1 MEIPRQY
8 GGGVLRCLQST
19 RGELQLL
26 AAEPSRL
33 IEYVADGR
41 AVLLLGQRHTPGL
54 SSTMAADTAAIAA
67 TAVRASLMDQMLE
80 LGSPSLVDPVRR
92 AFLRHEP
99 TPDLQSVANCPWSLV
114 LLTAIDPV
122 ATAAFAEASSARR
135 LRILYATRRMPPLIS
150 SRNVSSL
157 TLVRLFGSVEE
168 DDPERMPPLT
178 SSGLRQRRLFEVAPV
193 LQQLPYLVADGC
205 LVVSGVGRD
214 DWIDLDALAL
224 ACADLPPGSVHW
236 FVEPEAIVDPRDYPD
251 FGDSL
256 TVHEES
262 LAQLLADTA
271 STPAGDDLRS
281 AQTRILAPED
291 RVITFGP
298 RGARSQLVLTP
309 QEWRNATQ
317 VVSILDDSVT
327 SIPEPLTADET
338 RIAFRQFLRG
348 TQRPPNW
355 TGVVRGFLFVRD
367 CAPSLFQRIND
378 ELTKLGSVLPAAGSS
393 VLTSRRPLLLA
404 GPPGCGKTRLLHWIA
419 LRLRAEGHVV
429 LYATPSGGRMN
440 SEAVER
446 TCRLLEEKDA
456 PVVALIVDD
465 LDDLSYAHLADYLA
479 SVGRNVVVVG
489 ASRSSPDSSAAGDDN
504 EDRDPRSSLLAPDFV
519 ALQVPPNLSAVPPSG
534 STTSEVTRFRAYL
547 DDHGVDSS
555 AMSAKRLQ
563 DRYFLVLLY
572 YLIPETRGGLKTG
585 VWQAYDRLA
594 NALEMAHQDADVGTT
609 DDSLESWQQQLLEV
623 AEVLFPRLE
632 IGKSEGA
639 DSQYLYSDRTRDA
652 LDLALFCSW
661 LRRPIPI
668 DLLLRAMPRDFA
680 RAYPRF
686 AGNLSESELLDETVE
701 PDGTVVLTADHAE
714 IARLALSG
722 TRPGRPQQLELLDYL
737 IDTVSWGDWNFPGDN
752 PAQDY
757 VTDLLQMVGP
767 RGAEAN
773 VFGSLSCLEEL
784 SRLLSKIRED
794 RQANLPRLLLL
805 EAQTLRLLSAMDEDD
820 YEGSMRRISVALDI
834 LQTAED
840 ILVMR
845 RATDARN
852 NELMNVWTTRAAVHG
867 YAIGNRLRRISDMT
881 DGLHASDE
889 ELQEIRRNIFS
900 DLREVEL
907 YVGRTR
913 SLGMP
918 SFFPMD
924 VDFWSQRDVLQRLPG
939 LTETER
945 IQLLAR
951 LASIMES
958 AQEESIEP
966 SQLPRL
972 LRRQTELASIE
983 GKTALSQQLA
993 EQMRE
998 AGDYGGWCQL
1008 IRRDVYQP
1016 GSRQPRS
1023 RKIAADGLDKLL
1035 SLGSDVWTDREAMT
1049 LAHHLWMWAYLPAG
1063 QIGADPLL
1071 AACSVEAW
1079 RLWRR
1084 ILLARLS
1091 FVEDEENAFVNF
1103 CLAWAHLQLDDA
1115 NAATAIL
1122 RELEPNSLGNRR
1134 RVGCLAVVTDQSGK
1148 PVEFLATARRRIGDA
1163 WMLYVPRLMSEVRL
1177 YPTHSEYT
1185 AIIQV
1190 GTQIRL
1196 SLGLNYR
1203 GLLPWEERKTPRA
1216 ASGNGRTTTARP
1228 GVPGSDR

>member
-1 MEIPRQY
+1 
-8 GGGVLRCLQST
+8 
-19 RGELQLL
+19 
-26 AAEPSRL
+26 
-33 IEYVADGR
+33 
-41 AVLLLGQRHTPGL
+41 
-54 SSTMAADTAAIAA
+54 
-67 TAVRASLMDQMLE
+67 
-80 LGSPSLVDPVRR
+80 
-92 AFLRHEP
+92 
-99 TPDLQSVANCPWSLV
+99 
-114 LLTAIDPV
+114 
-122 ATAAFAEASSARR
+122 
-135 LRILYATRRMPPLIS
+135 MPPLTS
-150 SRNVSSL
+150 SRNAASL

-178 SSGLRQRRLFEVAPV
+178 SSGLRQRRLFDVAPV
-193 LQQLPYLVADGC
+193 LQQLLYLVGDGC
-205 LVVSGVGRD
+205 LIVSGIGRD
-214 DWIDLDALAL
+214 DWIDLDALSL

-236 FVEPEAIVDPRDYPD
+236 FIEPEASIDPRDYPD

-262 LAQLLADTA
+262 LAQLLADA
-271 STPAGDDLRS
+271 AGTPAGEDLRY

-291 RVITFGP
+291 RVITYGP

-327 SIPEPLTADET
+327 SNPNPLTADET
-338 RIAFRQFLRG
+338 RTAFRQFLRG
-348 TQRPPNW
+348 AQRPPDW
-355 TGVVRGFLFVRD
+355 TGVARGFLFVRD
-367 CAPSLFQRIND
+367 CARNLFQRVNE
-378 ELTKLGSVLPAAGSS
+378 ELMQLGSVLPAAGSS
-393 VLTSRRPLLLA
+393 VLTSRRPLLLV

-446 TCRLLEEKDA
+446 TCRLLEEKGV

-465 LDDLSYAHLADYLA
+465 LDDSSYTHLADYLA
-479 SVGRNVVVVG
+479 SAGRNVVVVG
-489 ASRSSPDSSAAGDDN
+489 ASRSPSGSPAAGEDDG
-504 EDRDPRSSLLAPDFV
+504 DRDPRSSLLAPDFM
-519 ALQVPPNLSAVPPSG
+519 ALAVPAHLSAAAPPG
-534 STTSEVTRFRAYL
+534 STTSEVTRFRTYL
-547 DDHGVDSS
+547 ENHGVDSS

-585 VWQAYDRLA
+585 LWQAYDRLA
-594 NALEMAHQDADVGTT
+594 NALEIAHQDMDTGTT
-609 DDSLESWQQQLLEV
+609 DDSLENWQQQLLEV
-623 AEVLFPRLE
+623 AEVLFPQLDTGGR
-632 IGKSEGA
+632 SQA
-639 DSQYLYSDRTRDA
+639 PDSQYVYSDRTRDA
-652 LDLALFCSW
+652 LDLALFCSR

-686 AGNLSESELLDETVE
+686 ARNLSESELLDEAVE
-701 PDGTVVLTADHAE
+701 ADGTVVLAADHAE

-722 TRPGRPQQLELLDYL
+722 TRPGRPQQLDLLDYV
-737 IDTVSWGDWNFPGDN
+737 IDAVSWGDWNYPGDN

-773 VFGSLSCLEEL
+773 EFGSRSCLEGL
-784 SRLLSKIRED
+784 SRLLRKIRED

-820 YEGSMRRISVALDI
+820 YAESMRRISVARDI
-834 LQTAED
+834 LQSAED

-867 YAIGNRLRRISDMT
+867 YAIGNRLRRISDLN
-881 DGLHASDE
+881 DGSHAHDDE
-889 ELQEIRRNIFS
+889 IQEIRRSIFS

-918 SFFPMD
+918 SFYPMD

-945 IQLLAR
+945 IHLLAR

-958 AQEESIEP
+958 AQEESLEP

-972 LRRQTELASIE
+972 LRRQAELAAIE

-993 EQMRE
+993 ERMRE
-998 AGDYGGWCQL
+998 TGDYGGWCQL

-1016 GSRQPRS
+1016 GSREPRS
-1023 RKIAADGLDKLL
+1023 RKIAADGLERLL
-1035 SLGSDVWTDREAMT
+1035 RLGTDVWIDREAMT
-1049 LAHHLWMWAYLPAG
+1049 LAHHLWMWANLPAG

-1071 AACSVEAW
+1071 AACSVETW

-1115 NAATAIL
+1115 NAAIAIL

-1134 RVGCLAVVTDQSGK
+1134 RVGCLAVVTDQNGE
-1148 PVEFLATARRRIGDA
+1148 PVEFLATARRRLGDA
-1163 WMLYVPRLMSEVRL
+1163 WVLYVPRLISEVRL

-1185 AIIQV
+1185 AIMQV

-1203 GLLPWEERKTPRA
+1203 GLLPWEERKVPRA
-1216 ASGNGRTTTARP
+1216 AGGTGRSTTA
-1228 GVPGSDR
+1228 GSAAPGSDR